1 MTKRLSMRW
10 AVAIAAGAVLA
21 TAAIVAPG
29 VVSQAKPDSAS
40 PAELKGFDRLKW
52 GPCAAPP
59 GQPLPPALQ
68 CATISVPLDYGKTFG
83 SRISIAV
90 SRLKTSKPGVRRGV
104 ILANAGEPGRP
115 GLYLPLQLSGEL
127 SPAVLDRYD
136 LIGFDPRGVGQSSP
150 VSCGL
155 RHELLNVS
163 DIYPYPEGDGD
174 IAANIAYS
182 KEVARACAKNEP
194 RMLRHLTTKNIAR
207 DMDRIRAALREPKI
221 SYLGFSSGSY
231 LGSTFG
237 ELFPHR
243 TDRIVL
249 DSGGHPN
256 RMWRGIFQ
264 NWAPATKVR
273 FPDFTTWLASQ
284 DATYHLGRN
293 PAELEKLYLKL
304 AADLDTRPVRLPARP
319 LFSGV
324 LDGNTFRE
332 VNRQGLSGDGYFP
345 ALAAL
350 WQGVRDRLPAPRLTE
365 RIAPF
370 FPDGFPIEQVE
381 RTVSALY
388 VMGCADAPWPR
399 SVPQYI
405 AEVKASRSAHPVTA
419 GMPKNIV
426 SCAFWPFTPTD
437 KPVNITGRGAK
448 NVLMLNNT
456 HDPASPYEGALAL
469 RKAFGDRARLVT
481 VDGGGH
487 GTLFHF
493 MSRATP
499 NACADRFVED
509 FLVHGRRPASDR
521 TCTPDTGK
529 R

>member
-1 MTKRLSMRW
+1 MRHNLCP
-10 AVAIAAGAVLA
+10 ASAAER
-21 TAAIVAPG
+21 TY
-29 VVSQAKPDSAS
+29 SK
-40 PAELKGFDRLKW
+40 LKW
-52 GPCAAPP
+52 GPCASPP

-68 CATISVPLDYGKTFG
+68 CATVKVPLDYGKRH
-83 SRISIAV
+83 SPMISIGI

-155 RHELLNVS
+155 RPGLLNVS
-163 DIYPYPEGDGD
+163 DIYPYPEGDGS
-174 IAANIAYS
+174 IQANIAYS
-182 KEVARACAKNEP
+182 QEVAKACARNEP

-207 DMDRIRAALREPKI
+207 DMDRIRAALREPRI

-237 ELFPHR
+237 ELFPTR

-249 DSGGHPN
+249 DSGGHPD

-264 NWAPATKVR
+264 NWAPATKLR
-273 FPDFTTWLASQ
+273 FPDFTTWLAGQ
-284 DATYHLGRN
+284 DATYHLGKN

-304 AADLDTRPVRLPARP
+304 AAGLDVRPIRLPARP
-319 LFSGV
+319 LVQRVAGRQHAARGDPAGHVRRRV
-324 LDGNTFRE
+324 LP
-332 VNRQGLSGDGYFP
+332 GDRG
-345 ALAAL
+345 ALAGRPGPVAGAGPHRADRAVL
-350 WQGVRDRLPAPRLTE
+350 PGGDADRPGGAHGFGVVRDGLRRRAVAAVGAAVRGRGAGRPGRAPGHGRHAEE
-365 RIAPF
+365 RGVVRVLALH
-370 FPDGFPIEQVE
+370 PDRQ
-381 RTVSALY
+381 
-388 VMGCADAPWPR
+388 
-399 SVPQYI
+399 
-405 AEVKASRSAHPVTA
+405 A
-419 GMPKNIV
+419 GQHHR
-426 SCAFWPFTPTD
+426 
-437 KPVNITGRGAK
+437 RGAK

-456 HDPASPYEGALAL
+456 HDPASPYEGAVAL

-499 NACADRFVED
+499 NACADRYVDE
-509 FLVHGRRPASDR
+509 FLLHGRRPAADAVCNSE
-521 TCTPDTGK
+521 
-529 R
+529 